1 MRYGVVPAGGLGT
14 RSLLPHSKELA
25 LVGGKPVIE
34 YIFDRLYR
42 AGITKIFVTTAA
54 DKTDLISYLT
64 TDSPHKDQLKIIIGE
79 RKGLLDGIISPGQSL
94 NAGDTL
100 YFGLPDTIWYP
111 EDGFLQLDN
120 IVEDLVLGAIPSD
133 TPNLYGSLELA
144 GDVISKVVE
153 KPASPNGPWIWAF
166 GKFKVKVI
174 NEFQEAA
181 NLSPAFTDILG
192 HYAKNHVTHAIKFE
206 DGVYIDTGTPAGLKE
221 ANNYVQK

>member
-25 LVGGKPVIE
+25 LVGSKPVIE
-34 YIFDRLYR
+34 YIFDRLYL
-42 AGITKIFVTTAA
+42 ASITRIFVTTAA

-64 TDSPHKDQLKIIIGE
+64 NDSPHKDRLKIIIGE

-94 NAGDTL
+94 NADDTL

-111 EDGFLQLDN
+111 EDGFTQLDKLS
-120 IVEDLVLGAIPSD
+120 EDLVLGAIPSD
-133 TPNLYGSLELA
+133 TPNFYGSLELV

-153 KPASPNGPWIWAF
+153 KPACPNGTWIWAF

-174 NEFQEAA
+174 SEFLEAA
-181 NLSPAFTDILG
+181 KLSPAFTEILG
-192 HYAKNHVTHAIKFE
+192 RYAKNHVTHAVKFE
-206 DGVYIDTGTPAGLKE
+206 DGIYIDTGTPAGLKE
-221 ANNYVQK
+221 ANNYVKK